1 MMSEDVSRQSD
12 NMSRTNR
19 DFISSYTKNKLKTL
33 NRQANYLGIKHFSL
47 PIGMTRH
54 QQNQKLMYS
63 YVDQG
68 RSIGQLNQ
76 SIIAITRNI
85 NTWNMD
91 FQLKY
96 FIDAGLHQF
105 KVALKKEKAPKGH
118 FVDITDVM
126 DMSFL
131 DILRGEVIVEYP
143 TLHIW
148 LKSDPQPTD
157 ILLLEEKRVLV
168 RPLKRSRQEDD
179 NIKEEGE
186 KKQKLSIEEDDHIT
200 EDDQDEND
208 NRVKEKDENELE
220 VKDEDEIEAKEE
232 YKVNETKKEGL
243 SA

>member
-63 YVDQG
+63 CVDQG

>member
-1 MMSEDVSRQSD
+1 
-12 NMSRTNR
+12 
-19 DFISSYTKNKLKTL
+19 
-33 NRQANYLGIKHFSL
+33 
-47 PIGMTRH
+47 
-54 QQNQKLMYS
+54 MYS
-63 YVDQG
+63 HVDQG

-168 RPLKRSRQEDD
+168 RPIKRSRQEDD
-179 NIKEEGE
+179 NIKEGE

-200 EDDQDEND
+200 EDERDENN
-208 NRVKEKDENELE
+208 NRVKVKNEDELEVKDEDELEVKNEDELEVKNEDELEVKNEGELE

-232 YKVNETKKEGL
+232 YKVTGIKEEGL

>member
-1 MMSEDVSRQSD
+1 
-12 NMSRTNR
+12 MSRTNR

-54 QQNQKLMYS
+54 QQNQSNYNSKFPGNRTCKDFFQNILFFDTPRGKDS
-63 YVDQG
+63 Y
-68 RSIGQLNQ
+68 
-76 SIIAITRNI
+76 SIIRH
-85 NTWNMD
+85 
-91 FQLKY
+91 QLKY

-220 VKDEDEIEAKEE
+220 
-232 YKVNETKKEGL
+232 Y
-243 SA
+243 

>member
-1 MMSEDVSRQSD
+1 MEHGLVVQVITTILNNVVIRFPG
-12 NMSRTNR
+12 NRTCK
-19 DFISSYTKNKLKTL
+19 DFFQNILFFDTPRGKDSY
-33 NRQANYLGIKHFSL
+33 
-47 PIGMTRH
+47 
-54 QQNQKLMYS
+54 
-63 YVDQG
+63 
-68 RSIGQLNQ
+68 
-76 SIIAITRNI
+76 SIIRH
-85 NTWNMD
+85 
-91 FQLKY
+91 QLKY

>member
-1 MMSEDVSRQSD
+1 MEHGLVVQVITTILNNAVIRFPG
-12 NMSRTNR
+12 NRTCN
-19 DFISSYTKNKLKTL
+19 DFFQNILFFDTPRGKDSY
-33 NRQANYLGIKHFSL
+33 
-47 PIGMTRH
+47 
-54 QQNQKLMYS
+54 
-63 YVDQG
+63 
-68 RSIGQLNQ
+68 
-76 SIIAITRNI
+76 SIIRH
-85 NTWNMD
+85 
-91 FQLKY
+91 QLKY

-186 KKQKLSIEEDDHIT
+186 KKQKSSIEEDDHIT

>member
-1 MMSEDVSRQSD
+1 MQVIVTILNNIVIRFPG
-12 NMSRTNR
+12 NRTCN
-19 DFISSYTKNKLKTL
+19 DFFQNILFFDTPRGKDSY
-33 NRQANYLGIKHFSL
+33 
-47 PIGMTRH
+47 
-54 QQNQKLMYS
+54 
-63 YVDQG
+63 
-68 RSIGQLNQ
+68 
-76 SIIAITRNI
+76 SIIRH
-85 NTWNMD
+85 
-91 FQLKY
+91 QLKY

-157 ILLLEEKRVLV
+157 ILLLEEKRMLV
-168 RPLKRSRQEDD
+168 RPIKRSRQEDD
-179 NIKEEGE
+179 NIKEGE

-200 EDDQDEND
+200 KDEQDQND
-208 NRVKEKDENELE
+208 NRVKEKDEDELEVKNEDELEVKDEGELE
-220 VKDEDEIEAKEE
+220 VKDEDVIEAKEE
-232 YKVNETKKEGL
+232 YKATGIKEEGL